1 MEVKNHVL
9 LNKWILRYEDEK
21 TTCGERNKCGRIVEF
36 GYWVDERWVW
46 DIPLR
51 RNKVVFTGKEWNV
64 GHCLELAKIR
74 VAFWANVRWPNEYL
88 LMIDVYI
95 QPFEYSGPKQEKR
108 GRKRITW
115 DLQRMGEMKLNVDG
129 TSTIDSNLAKRMA
142 IKEALLI
149 FIASI
154 WKIERLKASLPS
166 LEFRKIKKE
175 AKQRAYGL
183 AKNGAQQ
190 QMDILRTFE

>member
-1 MEVKNHVL
+1 MLCNIE
-9 LNKWILRYEDEK
+9 RE
-21 TTCGERNKCGRIVEF
+21 TCGHLFTECSETWTVWTSWCKACGYMLSSSKDVRNFFESWMDCRLGGLNDRIWNMAYFAIAWMIWKC
-36 GYWVDERWVW
+36 
-46 DIPLR
+46 

-129 TSTIDSNLAKRMA
+129 TSKGCPRPVGI
-142 IKEALLI
+142 
-149 FIASI
+149 
-154 WKIERLKASLPS
+154 
-166 LEFRKIKKE
+166 
-175 AKQRAYGL
+175 G
-183 AKNGAQQ
+183 G
-190 QMDILRTFE
+190 ILRDSKEC